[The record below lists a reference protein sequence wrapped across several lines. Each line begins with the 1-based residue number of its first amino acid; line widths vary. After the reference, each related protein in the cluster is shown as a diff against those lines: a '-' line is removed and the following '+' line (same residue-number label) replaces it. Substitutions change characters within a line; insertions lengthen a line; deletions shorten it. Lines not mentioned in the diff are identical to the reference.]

1 MKVAKNFPE
10 AKYDVCGDILNKKR
24 KSNLPKSKR
33 SFLADDIENWLSKYP
48 IPAPNAFTPN
58 HEQIMKRR

>member
-33 SFLADDIENWLSKYP
+33 SF
-48 IPAPNAFTPN
+48 
-58 HEQIMKRR
+58 